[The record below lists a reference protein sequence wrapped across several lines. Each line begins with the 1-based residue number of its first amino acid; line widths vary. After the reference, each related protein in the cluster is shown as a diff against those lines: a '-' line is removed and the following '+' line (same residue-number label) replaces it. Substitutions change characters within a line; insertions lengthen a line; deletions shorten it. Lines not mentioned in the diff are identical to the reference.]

1 MNQKTKSRLELAYR
15 IISDLVDL
23 ALTIVCFV
31 KLLDSYSLCN
41 KFEEFSYVGTDQCS
55 VQSNCSY
62 YAANQ
67 LSAQQLKD
75 ENCYLNY
82 QHGYLKMDIAS
93 GNQVVY
99 SVIGVLVVQTLLKI
113 YLYLKTEI
121 KRYTRLKLSFFA
133 NFMQFTLNCGNFIM
147 STVNCASI
155 CAQMSLS
162 DQQNTALYSAS
173 VGFVCLALLFIYGVA
188 YCFCQQGEPG
198 CCDYLFIFGCILTG
212 IVAFDVSAGLILA
225 TKSTIFH
232 VEVPLKILL
241 VFQLIKS
248 LYGLY
253 KIFTIKKNKGDGYT
267 QM

>member
-1 MNQKTKSRLELAYR
+1 MNQKLKSRLELAYR
-15 IISDLVDL
+15 IISDLVEL
-23 ALTIVCFV
+23 SLTIVCFV
-31 KLLDSYSLCN
+31 KLFDSYSQCN
-41 KFEEFSYVGTDQCS
+41 NFKEFSYVGTDQCS

-62 YAANQ
+62 YAENQ
-67 LSAQQLKD
+67 LTSQQLQD

-82 QHGYLKMDIAS
+82 QHGYLKMDITA
-93 GNQVVY
+93 GDRAVY
-99 SVIGVLVVQTLLKI
+99 SIVGVLVVQTLLKI
-113 YLYLKTEI
+113 YLYIKTDI
-121 KRYTRLKLSFFA
+121 KRYSKLKLSFFA

-147 STVNCASI
+147 STVNCSTI

-188 YCFCQQGEPG
+188 QCFCQQGEPG
-198 CCDYLFIFGCILTG
+198 CFDYLFIFGCLLTG
-212 IVAFDVSAGLILA
+212 TVAFDVSAGLILA

-232 VEVPLKILL
+232 IEVPLKVLL

-253 KIFTIKKNKGDGYT
+253 KIFTIKKNKRDSYS